1 MKGATLEM
9 APISLLSMNDG
20 SCWQASAFVL
30 TQKGRGKLY
39 ATVIKRFCQ
48 SFMECFFCYNE
59 RLGMALSNML
69 VVRGAGIFAGI
80 TKIDNVKNCFNS
92 SAFENDSIAP
102 IPNVVT
108 KSPASRGFLLPTP
121 NDSNALRPPSRC
133 RLVSVGVTKCH
144 GFS

>member
-1 MKGATLEM
+1 VKGATLVM
-9 APISLLSMNDG
+9 AQISLLSMNYG
-20 SCWQASAFVL
+20 NCWQASAFVL

-102 IPNVVT
+102 IPPISS
-108 KSPASRGFLLPTP
+108 KEKPRQSGLFLCKTQ
-121 NDSNALRPPSRC
+121 
-133 RLVSVGVTKCH
+133 
-144 GFS
+144 